1 MPDEEPMAFSDL
13 LVEAAERDGYKVEWL
28 SGKIVMQT
36 SASAYHSLI
45 VSNTVKQIPDD
56 RLWALTDMIVGEPGI
71 HRGPQPDI
79 VLIPAGALHED
90 ENPIRKDLVVAVFE
104 VVSESTRG
112 EDLVGKPRIY
122 ADMMIPVYVIIDQKD
137 RSVHVCSEPEDGGYT
152 RRTVSSFGKPY
163 MLPEPA
169 GITIETE
176 RYP

>member
-1 MPDEEPMAFSDL
+1 MPDEQPTFSEL
-13 LVEAAERDGYKVEWL
+13 LMEAAERDGYKVEWL
-28 SGKIVMQT
+28 SGKVVMQA

-45 VSNTVKQIPDD
+45 VSITVKQIPDD

-90 ENPIRKDLVVAVFE
+90 ENPIRRELAVAVFE

-112 EDLVGKPRIY
+112 EDLVGKPHIY
-122 ADMMIPVYVIIDQKD
+122 ADMRIPVYVIIDQKE
-137 RSVHVCSEPEDGGYT
+137 RSVQVCSEPEDGEYT

-163 MLPEPA
+163 SLPEPA
-169 GITIETE
+169 GVTIETE